1 MKEKGKAKLLL
12 ASAFFIWGSIGIFV
26 KMIPL
31 NSGVVAFDR
40 SIVGMLFLL
49 LIKVLMHKKVDIN
62 GLKGNLLELC
72 VNGALLGLNW
82 ILLFESYNYTSV
94 ATSTIC
100 YNLGPMIVVLLSP
113 LVFKE
118 RLTVTKVL
126 CVMTA
131 LFGVVCV
138 SGVFEQSGV
147 SSRDLIGV
155 LLGVGAAVVYAITV
169 IINKRLDKIE
179 PLDKA
184 ITQFASSTVVM
195 FIYCLFTTRASE
207 LKFSVT
213 TIVLLIVVGVVHTGV
228 TYTLYFKSLPN
239 VTSQNVA
246 IFAYIDPVVAVLLS
260 ALVLREDITA
270 STIVGAVLVIAS
282 AIFSEIYDN
291 KQKKRTKQG

>member
-1 MKEKGKAKLLL
+1 MKNTSKAKMLL

-40 SIVGMLFLL
+40 SLVGMLFL
-49 LIKVLMHKKVDIN
+49 ICVKAFMHKKIDMN
-62 GLKGNLLELC
+62 GMKGKFLELC
-72 VNGALLGLNW
+72 INGALLGVNW

-100 YNLGPMIVVLLSP
+100 YNLGPMLVVLVSP

-118 RLTVTKVL
+118 KLTVVKLL
-126 CVMTA
+126 CVATA

-147 SSRDLIGV
+147 YSPDLIGV
-155 LLGVGAAVVYAITV
+155 ALGVGAAVVYAITV
-169 IINKRLDKIE
+169 VINKRLDKID
-179 PLDKA
+179 PIDKA
-184 ITQFASSTVVM
+184 VTQFASSTVVM
-195 FIYCLFTTRASE
+195 FIYCLFTTKASE
-207 LKFSVT
+207 LEFSLQ
-213 TIVLLIVVGVVHTGV
+213 TIILLIVVGVVHTGV

-246 IFAYIDPVVAVLLS
+246 IFAYIDPVVAVVLS
-260 ALVLREDITA
+260 ALILREEMTV
-270 STIVGAVLVIAS
+270 STIVGAVLVIVS
-282 AIFSEIYDN
+282 ALFSEIYDN
-291 KQKKRTKQG
+291 QQKKRTMQK

>member
-1 MKEKGKAKLLL
+1 MKSSNKAKILL

-31 NSGVVAFDR
+31 SSGVVAFDR
-40 SIVGMLFLL
+40 SLVGMLFL
-49 LIKVLMHKKVDIN
+49 IAVKALMRKKVNIKA
-62 GLKGNLLELC
+62 LKSNLLELC
-72 VNGALLGLNW
+72 INGALLGLNW

-113 LVFKE
+113 LVFREK
-118 RLTVTKVL
+118 LTIVKVL

-155 LLGVGAAVVYAITV
+155 AFGVSAAVVYAITV
-169 IINKRLDKIE
+169 IINKRLDKID
-179 PLDKA
+179 PIDKA
-184 ITQFASSTVVM
+184 VTQFASSTVVM
-195 FIYCLFTTRASE
+195 FVYCLFTTKVEE
-207 LKFSVT
+207 LEFSLQTV
-213 TIVLLIVVGVVHTGV
+213 VLLIVVGVVHTGV
-228 TYTLYFKSLPN
+228 TYTLCFKSLPN

-246 IFAYIDPVVAVLLS
+246 IFAYIDPVVAVVLS
-260 ALVLREDITA
+260 ALVLREKMTV

-282 AIFSEIYDN
+282 AVFSEIYDN
-291 KQKKRTKQG
+291 QQKKRTMQR

>member
-1 MKEKGKAKLLL
+1 MKNTNKAKILL

-40 SIVGMLFLL
+40 SLVGMLFL
-49 LIKVLMHKKVDIN
+49 IAVKAFMHKKVDIK
-62 GLKGNLLELC
+62 GLKGNLVELC
-72 VNGALLGLNW
+72 INGALLGLNW

-100 YNLGPMIVVLLSP
+100 YNLGPMLVVLVSP

-118 RLTVTKVL
+118 RLTIVKIL
-126 CVMTA
+126 CVATA

-155 LLGVGAAVVYAITV
+155 AFGVSAAVVYAITV
-169 IINKRLDKIE
+169 VINKRLDKID
-179 PLDKA
+179 PIDKA
-184 ITQFASSTVVM
+184 VTQFASSTVVM
-195 FIYCLFTTRASE
+195 FIYCLFTTKASE
-207 LKFSVT
+207 LEFSLQ
-213 TIVLLIVVGVVHTGV
+213 TIILLIVVGVVHTGV

-246 IFAYIDPVVAVLLS
+246 IFAYIDPVVAVVLS
-260 ALVLREDITA
+260 ALVLREELTV

-282 AIFSEIYDN
+282 AVFSEIYDN
-291 KQKKRTKQG
+291 QQKKRTIQG

>member
-1 MKEKGKAKLLL
+1 MKNTNKAKILL

-40 SIVGMLFLL
+40 SLVGMLFL
-49 LIKVLMHKKVDIN
+49 IAVKALMHKKVDIK
-62 GLKGNLLELC
+62 GLNGNLLELC
-72 VNGALLGLNW
+72 INGALLGLN
-82 ILLFESYNYTSV
+82 
-94 ATSTIC
+94 
-100 YNLGPMIVVLLSP
+100 GPMLVVLVSP

-118 RLTVTKVL
+118 RLTIVKILWVA
-126 CVMTA
+126 TA

-155 LLGVGAAVVYAITV
+155 AFGVSAAVVYAITV
-169 IINKRLDKIE
+169 VINKRLDKID
-179 PLDKA
+179 PIDKA
-184 ITQFASSTVVM
+184 VTQFASSTVVM
-195 FIYCLFTTRASE
+195 FIYCLFTTKASE
-207 LKFSVT
+207 LEFSVQ
-213 TIVLLIVVGVVHTGV
+213 TIILMIVVGVVHTGV

-246 IFAYIDPVVAVLLS
+246 IFAYIDPVVAVVLS
-260 ALVLREDITA
+260 ALVLREELTV

-282 AIFSEIYDN
+282 AVFSEIYDN
-291 KQKKRTKQG
+291 QQKKRTIQG

>member
-1 MKEKGKAKLLL
+1 MKETGKAKILLG
-12 ASAFFIWGSIGIFV
+12 SAFFIWGSIGIFV

-49 LIKVLMHKKVDIN
+49 LVKALMHKKVDTD
-62 GLKGNLLELC
+62 GLKGSLLELC

-113 LVFKE
+113 FVFKE
-118 RLTVTKVL
+118 RLTVIKVL
-126 CVMTA
+126 CVLTA

-155 LLGVGAAVVYAITV
+155 LFGVGAAVVYAITV
-169 IINKRLDKIE
+169 IINKRLDKID

-195 FIYCLFTTRASE
+195 FIYCLFTTSASE

-246 IFAYIDPVVAVLLS
+246 IFAYIDPVVAVVLS
-260 ALVLREDITA
+260 ALVLREEMTV

>member
-1 MKEKGKAKLLL
+1 MKNNSKAKILL

-40 SIVGMLFLL
+40 SIVGMLFLIL
-49 LIKVLMHKKVDIN
+49 VKAVMHKKMDVN
-62 GLKGNLLELC
+62 SLKGNFVELC
-72 VNGALLGLNW
+72 INGALLGLNW

-100 YNLGPMIVVLLSP
+100 YNLGPMLVVLASP
-113 LVFKE
+113 LVFREK
-118 RLTVTKVL
+118 LTVVKL
-126 CVMTA
+126 CCVMTA

-155 LLGVGAAVVYAITV
+155 AFGVGAAVVYAITV
-169 IINKRLDKIE
+169 IINKRLDKID

-184 ITQFASSTVVM
+184 ITQFASSTIVM
-195 FIYCLFTTRASE
+195 FIYCLFTTKASE
-207 LKFSVT
+207 LEFSLVT
-213 TIVLLIVVGVVHTGV
+213 IILLVVVGVVHTGV
-228 TYTLYFKSLPN
+228 TYTLYFKSLPD

-246 IFAYIDPVVAVLLS
+246 IFAYIDPVVAVVLS
-260 ALVLREDITA
+260 ALVLREKLSV
-270 STIVGAVLVIAS
+270 STLVGAVLVIAS

-291 KQKKRTKQG
+291 KQKKRTKLG

>member
-1 MKEKGKAKLLL
+1 MKNTNKAKILL

-40 SIVGMLFLL
+40 SLVGMLFL
-49 LIKVLMHKKVDIN
+49 IAVKAFMHKKVDIK

-72 VNGALLGLNW
+72 INGALLGLNW

-100 YNLGPMIVVLLSP
+100 YNLGPMLVVLVSP

-118 RLTVTKVL
+118 RLTIVKIL
-126 CVMTA
+126 CVATA

-155 LLGVGAAVVYAITV
+155 AFGVSAAVVYAITV
-169 IINKRLDKIE
+169 VINKRLDKID
-179 PLDKA
+179 PIDKA
-184 ITQFASSTVVM
+184 VTQFASSTVVM
-195 FIYCLFTTRASE
+195 FIYCLFTTKASE
-207 LKFSVT
+207 LEFSVQ
-213 TIVLLIVVGVVHTGV
+213 TIILMIVVGVVHTGV

-246 IFAYIDPVVAVLLS
+246 IFAYIDPVVAVVLS
-260 ALVLREDITA
+260 ALVLREELTV
-270 STIVGAVLVIAS
+270 STVVGAVLVIAS
-282 AIFSEIYDN
+282 AVFSEIYDN
-291 KQKKRTKQG
+291 QQKKRTIQG